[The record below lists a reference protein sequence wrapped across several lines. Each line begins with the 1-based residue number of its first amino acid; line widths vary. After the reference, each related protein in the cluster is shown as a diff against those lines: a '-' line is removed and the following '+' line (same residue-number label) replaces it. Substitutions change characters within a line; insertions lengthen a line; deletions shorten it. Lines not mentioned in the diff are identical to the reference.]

1 MTNFLGE
8 YECKIDAKG
17 RVMLPVALKKQVSPE
32 AQERFV
38 INRGIEKHLV
48 LYPMNEW
55 KKITEE
61 INKLNLFVQKNR
73 IFMRKFH
80 NGATELDLDNTGRLL
95 LPKGLID
102 YAGVDKDIVLFAY
115 ASRIEVWAKEEY
127 DRMLNADDGDFA
139 SLAEEVMG
147 DKKKKEGQDDVS

>member
-8 YECKIDAKG
+8 YECRIDAKG
-17 RVMLPVALKKQVSPE
+17 RIMLPVALKKQVSPE

-38 INRGIEKHLV
+38 LNRGIEKHLV

-73 IFMRKFH
+73 MFMRKFH
-80 NGATELDLDNTGRLL
+80 NGASELDLDASGRLL
-95 LPKGLID
+95 LPKSLME

-115 ASRIEVWAKEEY
+115 ANRIEVWAKEEY
-127 DRMLNADDGDFA
+127 DRMLNEDQGDFA

-147 DKKKKEGQDDVS
+147 DKKRKEDGDDLS